1 MISLLQ
7 ALRKPL
13 LMIVIALLSALG
25 GVASTTQ
32 TDIGQTVSIAIDE
45 EAAINAAAKI
55 IRTTPTDEIV
65 EALKKESDPV
75 TLKPEPVPLSETP
88 QELLT
93 IPE

>member
-1 MISLLQ
+1 MLSLIQ

-55 IRTTPTDEIV
+55 IRTTPQKEIV
-65 EALKKESDPV
+65 EALTKEADPE
-75 TLKPEPVPLSETP
+75 TLDPDPLTPSEA
-88 QELLT
+88 LDLT
-93 IPE
+93 K